1 MWKPYGQQNRTRC
14 HYTTLPGSMTSHG
27 KHTHTPVHSKI
38 MVTALCSWQTKP
50 ENGFTKNNW
59 QTGLLP
65 NTCTVDWSTTCVD
78 TLTFHLCSIKS
89 SLRSTSLM
97 GLIIP
102 GPSHFSKLE
111 AVESWAE
118 PGNEAT
124 DTKIYCRSGN
134 FHVKFLRF
142 ITLRK
147 NNFVFYYFI

>member
-1 MWKPYGQQNRTRC
+1 MYWFKCESLMANRTGLDATTP
-14 HYTTLPGSMTSHG
+14 HYLVVWQAMVS
-27 KHTHTPVHSKI
+27 THTPVHSKI

-65 NTCTVDWSTTCVD
+65 NTATCTVDWTTMCVD

-102 GPSHFSKLE
+102 GLSHFSKLE

-124 DTKIYCRSGN
+124 DTKIYRRSGN
-134 FHVKFLRF
+134 FRVV
-142 ITLRK
+142 
-147 NNFVFYYFI
+147 NFFAFYYFM